1 MANVAGRK
9 KSIASNPGLV
19 IETPVANNNILNK
32 AASASTSLYQQCSAL
47 RSRLMRIPNFSH
59 FFILSSPNGNLR
71 QSTDPVT
78 QIWDC
83 FTLGIPLCFLFN
95 LLPPPTLQIAEIST
109 DAATFDLTNEK
120 EKKRAIAKFAMR
132 LTEIDNCERFTVSDL
147 WDRHST
153 DGLVKVVSTV
163 TTLVDLLP
171 PDIFEPA
178 PLSPPLLASQ
188 ESIDSLLNDVP
199 KSAAPSNAQ
208 DAARN
213 NIVREMVETERK
225 YVQDLEVM
233 QKYATALSQSNTIDQ
248 DTIHLLFPGLNKLL
262 NFQRKFLIR
271 LESTA
276 EMPWKDQRW
285 GLHFLENEDE
295 FAVYEPYCANYT
307 NAADIMLKEEQNLS
321 VHNNLIN
328 AKSELP
334 AFLIKPV
341 QRICKYPLLLDSLI
355 KASSAADYPYYE
367 ELQAGSAAAKR
378 ITDKINEAQRRVENN
393 QTVKNLEGRVKDW
406 KGHHLSNFGNLLLD
420 DIFTVTKSEVDRE
433 YHVFLFEKIILCCK
447 EALQPPPNGKR
458 GGKSNS
464 ILKKQPT
471 PTAPSVPGVPNKKTD
486 TPLLLKGRIFL
497 NNVTQAIPSSSRNS
511 IVNPYSLAV
520 WWRGDDDLE
529 YFTLRC
535 RSEEHL
541 KQWETQI
548 TRLIK
553 EVASRRAS
561 ERNISQFVAH
571 NSHTSIPTSITQRSP
586 LPYAHDRAS
595 SSMSHVL
602 YVNSL
607 PPHPASNRH
616 RPSPYSTEEQFSVAS
631 SSGSYSSGYH
641 GYVSSDGFEFDLDDE
656 YEDYPP
662 SSSMPPSRRST
673 PLGTHR
679 RDSYGGH
686 DRPRARTE
694 DTNGHVCTQWRST
707 NGVMP
712 PPPGAA
718 VALPYRPQPSR
729 MSSTAS
735 VATEAS
741 FGPGSRPPRMPLHNQ
756 MSSQKLKAAYD
767 QGDMRSATPSPSI
780 HGAPIPMPLNRSRSA
795 SQPSAYVPKVTP
807 PPVPNTTWSHRSQI
821 STTESKRGSGS
832 SQSTRGSSEES
843 PNSSSPITPFGSS
856 ESSLG
861 GSGLRPS
868 RSQTFENMTS
878 NGSHLGL
885 SPPVKVKVHFHDDIF
900 VIQVP
905 RFTEFSDL
913 VDKVGKKIRLCG
925 PRRDDSPLRVK
936 YKDEDGDLISL
947 GSTEDVQMAFE
958 SLRPGGQV
966 TLYVT

>member
-19 IETPVANNNILNK
+19 IDTPVANNNILNK
-32 AASASTSLYQQCSAL
+32 AASASTSLYQQCSSL
-47 RSRLMRIPNFSH
+47 RARLMRIPNFSH
-59 FFILSSPNGNLR
+59 FFILSSPNGDLR

-78 QIWDC
+78 QLWDC

-95 LLPPPTLQIAEIST
+95 LLPLPTLPIGEIST
-109 DAATFDLTNEK
+109 DPATFDVTNEK

-132 LTEIDNCERFTVSDL
+132 LSEIDNCERFTVSDL

-171 PDIFEPA
+171 SDVFEPA
-178 PLSPPLLASQ
+178 PTSPPLLASQ
-188 ESIDSLLNDVP
+188 ESLDSFANHASNVTIT
-199 KSAAPSNAQ
+199 SNAP

-271 LESTA
+271 LESIA
-276 EMPWKDQRW
+276 ELPWKDQRW
-285 GLHFLENEDE
+285 GLHFLENEDD

-307 NAADIMLKEEQNLS
+307 NAADIMIKEEQNLS

-341 QRICKYPLLLDSLI
+341 QRICKYPLLLDSRRQPLSTI
-355 KASSAADYPYYE
+355 PHYE

-378 ITDKINEAQRRVENN
+378 ITDKINEAQRRAENN
-393 QTVKNLEGRVKDW
+393 QTVRNLEGRVKDW

-420 DIFTVTKSEVDRE
+420 DIFTVTKAEVDRE
-433 YHVFLFEKIILCCK
+433 YHVFLFEKIIL
-447 EALQPPPNGKR
+447 AA
-458 GGKSNS
+458 
-464 ILKKQPT
+464 T
-471 PTAPSVPGVPNKKTD
+471 
-486 TPLLLKGRIFL
+486 
-497 NNVTQAIPSSSRNS
+497 PSSARNS
-511 IVNPYSLAV
+511 VGSSTINPYSLAV
-520 WWRGDDDLE
+520 WWRGDDDVE

-535 RSEEHL
+535 RSEEQL

-548 TRLIK
+548 NRLIR
-553 EVASRRAS
+553 EVATRRAS
-561 ERNISQFVAH
+561 DRNISQFVTH
-571 NSHTSIPTSITQRSP
+571 NGHASVSPSITQRSP
-586 LPYAHDRAS
+586 LSYTHDRAS
-595 SSMSHVL
+595 SSISHVQ

-607 PPHPASNRH
+607 PPHPASSRH
-616 RPSPYSTEEQFSVAS
+616 RPNPYPSEEQFSIAS
-631 SSGSYSSGYH
+631 SSGSYSSSGYH
-641 GYVSSDGFEFDLDDE
+641 GQVSTEGFELDMDDE

-662 SSSMPPSRRST
+662 SSMPSSGRGT
-673 PLGTHR
+673 PLGTQR
-679 RDSYGGH
+679 LTGQILQPDRDPFPGQDHS
-686 DRPRARTE
+686 RARA
-694 DTNGHVCTQWRST
+694 DDVNGYMHAPWRSP
-707 NGVMP
+707 NGTHP
-712 PPPGAA
+712 FPG
-718 VALPYRPQPSR
+718 VASSVLPSYRPQVSR

-735 VATEAS
+735 ATDS
-741 FGPGSRPPRMPLHNQ
+741 GFGSGSRPPRIPLHTQLN
-756 MSSQKLKAAYD
+756 SHRSTGAYD
-767 QGDMRSATPSPSI
+767 QPDTPTSI
-780 HGAPIPMPLNRSRSA
+780 NSIPIAPPVGRSRSA
-795 SQPSAYVPKVTP
+795 SQPSAYIPQTSL
-807 PPVPNTTWSHRSQI
+807 PPVPNTAWTHRSQT
-821 STTESKRGSGS
+821 STLDNKRGSGS

-843 PNSSSPITPFGSS
+843 PNMSHHWQDQDFDRRGRKRLKAWP
-856 ESSLG
+856 
-861 GSGLRPS
+861 
-868 RSQTFENMTS
+868 MS
-878 NGSHLGL
+878 NGHHPS
-885 SPPVKVKVHFHDDIF
+885 VKVKVHFQDDIF

-905 RFTEFSDL
+905 RSTEFSEL

-925 PRRDDSPLRVK
+925 PRRDDTPFRVK

-958 SLRPGGQV
+958 SFRPGGQV